1 MEPSARIVYQV
12 PIYANQEEQ
21 SFIGKIQVYFKKN
34 EDLMNRVKQQCFQKL
49 RQTLEYLGHQASSSS
64 LS

>member
-1 MEPSARIVYQV
+1 MEPTARIVYQV

-49 RQTLEYLGHQASSSS
+49 R
-64 LS
+64 